1 MKRNVALCLF
11 LAGISTLSA
20 QNTDP
25 ATAPLNKNTGLPNGW
40 LIQTQQSERKN
51 LTLKES
57 PEKNK
62 RIIKLDPQKYRIE
75 FFGDKLPYI
84 KGDSV
89 KVVLKARGKGTV
101 SLGYFAYDDA
111 NKYLFFKKE
120 LTCPLAETEKTFEKI
135 FEVVDGKDFATKNIR
150 ICIQALPGNRV
161 EIIGVK
167 AGPAE

>member
-1 MKRNVALCLF
+1 MKKTLPLCLL
-11 LAGISTLSA
+11 LAGGATLFA

-25 ATAPLNKNTGLPNGW
+25 ATAPVNKNTGLPNGW

-51 LTLKES
+51 LTLNES
-57 PEKNK
+57 PEKGK

-89 KVVLKARGKGTV
+89 KVILKARGKGSV
-101 SLGYFAYDDA
+101 SVGYFAYDEA
-111 NKYLFFKKE
+111 NKYLFFKEE
-120 LTCPLAETEKTFEKI
+120 LTGALAETEKTFEKT

-150 ICIQALPGNRV
+150 ICIRALPGNRV

>member
-1 MKRNVALCLF
+1 MKKTLTLCLL
-11 LAGISTLSA
+11 LAGSATLFA

-25 ATAPLNKNTGLPNGW
+25 ATAPINKNTGLPNGW
-40 LIQTQQSERKN
+40 LIQAQQSERKN

-62 RIIKLDPQKYRIE
+62 RIIQLDPQKYGID

-89 KVVLKARGKGTV
+89 KVILKARGKGTV

-120 LTCPLAETEKTFEKI
+120 LTCALAETEKTFEKI
-135 FEVVDGKDFATKNIR
+135 FEVADSKDFATKNIR
-150 ICIQALPGNRV
+150 ICIQARPGNRV